1 MGRVAGRGTKSQA
14 KPNPKMY
21 QTWIEYE
28 DGRPPLFMGNAR
40 TMRGAERKVS
50 FREYM
55 RYAKNGGGLFY
66 HYPDREGE

>member
-1 MGRVAGRGTKSQA
+1 MKSQA

-28 DGRPPLFMGNAR
+28 DGRPSVFCGNSR
-40 TMRGAERKVS
+40 SMRGAERRVS

-55 RYAKNGGGLFY
+55 RYARGGGQLFY
-66 HYPDREGE
+66 HYPERE